1 MIYSK
6 DIQDLYSEFHS
17 SNSGL
22 SESQVEA
29 NRKEFGENKLYERK
43 RKHPIVVFLEQFK
56 DLIVLILIIAAVISM
71 FSGHVESTIVI
82 FAVLILNAIM
92 GAVQTINAEKSLD
105 SLKNLSAP
113 TAKVVRN
120 GEKSSILASEL
131 VVGDIILLEAGDIVP
146 SDGRIIDNF
155 SLQVNESALTGE
167 SESVIKNIEK
177 LPPDSIALGDQKNMV
192 FSSSLV
198 TYGRAY
204 VIITS
209 VGVKTELGKIAELM
223 NNTTKRKTPLQVT
236 IDNFSKNYSIGI
248 LVLCGII
255 LAINIYRG
263 TSFLDAMLFA
273 VALAVAAVPEALSSV
288 ITISLAIGTKKMAE
302 QHAII
307 KELKAVEGLGCVS
320 IICSDKTGTLTQNKM
335 TVTDT
340 YIYNDSDSKNHDNLL
355 ICSILCNDT
364 HFIEGDPVGDP
375 TETCLVNYYVKQKE
389 NYEEMLSRF
398 PRVSELPFDSDRKL
412 MSTLHN
418 IDGISV
424 MYTKGAFD
432 VMIEHVVNL
441 SEDEIQTIR
450 EKNQEFSMNGLR
462 VLGFGYKILPENT
475 KTLSFEDEND
485 FNFIGLIAMMDP
497 PREETAQAVTDCI
510 SAGITPIMIT
520 GDHKITATAIA
531 KSIGIINSDDDIS
544 ITGPELDEMSEEE
557 LHDKISKIKV
567 YARVSPN
574 NKIRIVNAWQDLGQI
589 VAMTG
594 DGVNDAP
601 ALKSADIG
609 IAMGITG
616 TDVSKDASSM
626 ILTDDNF
633 ATIISSVLNGRNI
646 YENIKSAITFLLSG
660 NAGAILVVLFATFA
674 NLPNPFTPVHLLF
687 INLITDSLPALALSM
702 EPSNPKLIY
711 NKPRKRDESILT
723 RSTVISITIQGILI
737 GIGTSIAFQIG
748 LGYNVDVA
756 MTMAFA
762 TLCLARLWHGFSVRG
777 KESIFKLGLFTNM
790 YTIGAFV
797 GGTLL
802 LSAVLFIPFMQYVF
816 GIATLTLAQ
825 VGYIV
830 LFSFLPTM
838 IMQIYK
844 MVKDSSAN

>member
-6 DIQDLYSEFHS
+6 NVQDLYSKFNS
-17 SNSGL
+17 SISGL
-22 SESQVEA
+22 TENQVEL
-29 NRKEFGENKLYERK
+29 NRAEFGENKLYERK
-43 RKHPIVVFLEQFK
+43 QKHPIVIFFEQFK

-92 GAVQTINAEKSLD
+92 GAVQTIKAEKSLD

-113 TAKVVRN
+113 TAKVIRN
-120 GEKSSILASEL
+120 GEKTSILASEL
-131 VVGDIILLEAGDIVP
+131 VVGDLILVEAGDIIP
-146 SDGRIIDNF
+146 SDGRIVENF

-167 SESVIKNIEK
+167 SESVIKNTDM
-177 LPPDSIALGDQKNMV
+177 LPSEPIALGDQKNMV

-209 VGVKTELGKIAELM
+209 VGIKTELGKIAELM
-223 NNTTKRKTPLQVT
+223 NNTAKRKTPLQVT

-248 LVLCGII
+248 LVLCALI
-255 LAINIYRG
+255 LGINIYRG
-263 TSFLDAMLFA
+263 AAFLDAMLFA

-288 ITISLAIGTKKMAE
+288 ITISLAIGTKKMAD

-340 YIYNDSDSKNHDNLL
+340 YILDNSEPRALDNLL
-355 ICSILCNDT
+355 LCSILCNDT
-364 HFIEGDPVGDP
+364 HYIEGDPVGDP
-375 TETCLVNYYVKQKE
+375 TETSLVSYYVKE
-389 NYEEMLSRF
+389 RDNYAEMLSRF

-412 MSTLHN
+412 MSTLHTIYDN
-418 IDGISV
+418 TV
-424 MYTKGAFD
+424 MYTKGALD
-432 VMIEHVVNL
+432 VMIEHVTNL
-441 SEDEIQTIR
+441 SDEEIQTIK
-450 EKNQEFSMNGLR
+450 EKNREYSMNGLR
-462 VLGFGYKILPENT
+462 VLGFGYKILRQNT
-475 KTLSFEDEND
+475 NTLSFEDEKD
-485 FNFIGLIAMMDP
+485 FNLIGLIAMMDP
-497 PREETAQAVTDCI
+497 PRVETAQAVTDCLN
-510 SAGITPIMIT
+510 AGITPIMIT

-531 KSIGIINSDDDIS
+531 KTIGIINSDDDIA
-544 ITGPELDEMSEEE
+544 ITGPELDEMSDEDLKE
-557 LHDKISKIKV
+557 KISKIKV

-574 NKIRIVNAWQDLGQI
+574 NKIRIVNAWQDLGKI

-633 ATIISSVLNGRNI
+633 ATIIASVLNGRNI

-674 NLPNPFTPVHLLF
+674 DLPNPFTPVHLLF

-702 EPSNPKLIY
+702 EPSNPQLIY
-711 NKPRKRDESILT
+711 NKPRSRDESILT
-723 RSTVISITIQGILI
+723 KSTVIAIVIQGILI
-737 GIGTSIAFQIG
+737 GIGTSIAFAIG
-748 LGYNVDVA
+748 LGHDIDVA

-797 GGTLL
+797 AGSLL
-802 LSAVLFIPFMQYVF
+802 LAAVLFIPFMQYVF
-816 GIATLTLAQ
+816 GIAVLTAAQ

-830 LFSFLPTM
+830 LFSFLPTF
-838 IMQIYK
+838 IMQLYK
-844 MVKDSSAN
+844 VIKDTSK